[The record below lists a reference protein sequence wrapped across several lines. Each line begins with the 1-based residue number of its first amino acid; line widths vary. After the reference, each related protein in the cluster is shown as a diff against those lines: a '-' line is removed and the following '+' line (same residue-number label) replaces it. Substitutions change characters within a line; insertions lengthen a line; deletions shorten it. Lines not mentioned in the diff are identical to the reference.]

1 MEFPPYAPTARMR
14 LNFGTSGER
23 PSQHCG
29 GLYARGVPA
38 RGHSHSR
45 FESRA
50 SRTEPYSSRRRTGTA
65 AWSSRRFRSP
75 LEVFMGTDSPQR
87 WAMLTNNQ
95 ELRSRNGTFAPKTPW
110 VLLIQMANGC
120 RGAVRRV
127 LRSLCI
133 SQSELSDGSDQ
144 IGLRATF

>member
-1 MEFPPYAPTARMR
+1 MEFPPYTPTARMR
-14 LNFGTSGER
+14 LNFGTGGER

-45 FESRA
+45 FERRL

-75 LEVFMGTDSPQR
+75 LEVFMRTDSPQR
-87 WAMLTNNQ
+87 WAMLCNNQ
-95 ELRSRNGTFAPKTPW
+95 VLRSRNGTFAPKTPR
-110 VLLIQMANGC
+110 VLLIQMANPC

-133 SQSELSDGSDQ
+133 SQSELRDGSDQ
-144 IGLRATF
+144 IGLSATN